1 MLLRLRLILLSLGSS
16 ILFLMLLCLGAQNLN
31 DRHQIR
37 LGSMRS
43 TALPSGFLIGVSLV
57 IGVISGGSTAAVLLP
72 DQRD

>member
-37 LGSMRS
+37 LGAMRS
-43 TALPSGFLIGVSLV
+43 AALPSGFLIGVSLV

>member
-1 MLLRLRLILLSLGSS
+1 MLLRLRLILLSLGSGV
-16 ILFLMLLCLGAQNLN
+16 LFLMLLCLGAQNLN

-37 LGSMRS
+37 LGAMRS
-43 TALPSGFLIGVSLV
+43 AALPSGFLIGVSLV